1 MLRHKAFIL
10 TLLGLFFAIVLYNL
24 YWVAER
30 FRIERKLGSSTP
42 EARAAWLKDPDNYA
56 YYRRTVENSFTLG
69 LDLQGGMYVTLEVGV
84 EDILRGL
91 CEIPQ
96 DTLFQH
102 ALFEAAQRYRKG
114 EGNLV
119 ELFAQALKQK
129 SPNTTLAQ
137 FFAGPKTG
145 LAYDASDAEVLS
157 KLQKEVEEAVDRTYK
172 ILRVRIDQFGV
183 VSPNIQRQPG
193 TGRILLELPG
203 VKDSERVRR
212 LLRTTAQLEF
222 WPTYTIKEV
231 FPLLQRANE
240 KLAAL
245 KKGVSSGDTTQKD
258 TARADTASRPIQPLS
273 TEELLLGQKPSS
285 TSPKDTAKKDS
296 AALSEEQKRAQFER
310 ENPLF
315 SVLVPPQNPSETS
328 PVVGYAR
335 ISDTAV
341 VNGYLSHPEIRLLF
355 PDNLSFAWTVKP
367 EQEGSD
373 VLTLLALRVNPTRQA
388 PLTGEVIED
397 ARQDFNPDDGQ
408 PMVTMRM
415 NAEGARIWKRLTT
428 DYLGKSIA
436 VVLDGYVY
444 TYPVVQSVIAN
455 GNSQITG
462 NFTVEE
468 AKDLANV
475 LKAGRLPAAIRIE
488 AEEIVGPSLGEVT
501 IQQGVIALSL
511 AFVAILLVMWLF
523 YSTAGILA
531 DVALVFLLLFMAGVM
546 AAMNVVLTLPGI
558 AGIVLTL
565 GMAVDANILI
575 YERVL
580 EELRAGKSMK
590 GAIENGFNNA
600 LSAIVDSNLTT
611 LLAGVI
617 LYAFGIGPI
626 RGFAVT
632 LIIGVL
638 GTLLTGVL
646 ITRLLV
652 EGIYTSKR
660 WSGWLQFRSPGI
672 ERWIGRLPAIAFY
685 RHYRTS
691 RWVVLGLFLL
701 GVAALFGVGI
711 RQGLEFTGGYQ
722 FQVSLNRAP
731 NLDYLQADLTEAF
744 QGSAPVIKT
753 VGAKNDIL
761 VSTSYLYDQPNMQAQ
776 VEEALLRGLQ
786 KRHADAQPTIVRS
799 ALIGPTIAEDIRSS
813 AFTSVLFG
821 IIGIAL
827 YILLR
832 FRSIAYS
839 IGSAASLL
847 ATTAILLG
855 IYAILSRLDF
865 LPFSLE
871 ANQDTIAAILTVIG
885 YIINDAVILFDRIR
899 EERKRPG
906 AEMRADELHSRSINL
921 VLSRTILTTL
931 TAAIVVLIL
940 FVVGGEN
947 TKGFSLLLFLGFVL
961 GIFSTIYVASD
972 VSALLWER
980 FSRRKPASA
989 QPVASRR

>member
-1 MLRHKAFIL
+1 MLRHKTFIL
-10 TLLGLFFAIVLYNL
+10 TLLGIFFLIVFYNL
-24 YWVAER
+24 YWVIER
-30 FRIERKLGSSTP
+30 FRIENKLGQSTP
-42 EARAAWLKDPDNYA
+42 EMRAAWLKNPDNYEHYKRA
-56 YYRRTVENSFTLG
+56 VENSFTLG

-91 CEIPQ
+91 CEIPT
-96 DTLFQH
+96 DTLFQSIL
-102 ALFEAAQRYRKG
+102 AEASQRYRRG

-119 ELFAQALKQK
+119 DLFARVLKEK

-137 FFAGPKTG
+137 FFAGPKLG
-145 LAYDASDAEVLS
+145 VAYNASDQEVLS
-157 KLQKEVEEAVDRTYK
+157 KLTKEVEEAVDRTYK

-203 VKDSERVRR
+203 VKDSERVRK

-222 WPTYTIKEV
+222 WPTYTFKEA

-240 KLAAL
+240 KIASLR
-245 KKGVSSGDTTQKD
+245 KGKAPDTL
-258 TARADTASRPIQPLS
+258 RADTTSPDSLKPSQPLS
-273 TEELLLGQKPSS
+273 TEEILLGKKPSQSPS
-285 TSPKDTAKKDS
+285 TDTLKKDTA
-296 AALSEEQKRAQFER
+296 LTEEQKRAKFEQ

-315 SVLVPPQNPSETS
+315 AVLIPPQNAAENS
-328 PVVGYAR
+328 PVMGYAR
-335 ISDTAV
+335 LADTST
-341 VNGYLSHPEIRLLF
+341 VNSYLSLPEVKLLF
-355 PDNLSFAWTVKP
+355 PDNLAFAWTVKP
-367 EQEGSD
+367 EREGTD
-373 VLTLLALRVNPTRQA
+373 VLTLVALRVNPTRQA

-415 NAEGARIWKRLTT
+415 NPEGSRIWKRLTT

-444 TYPVVQSVIAN
+444 TYPVVQSVITQ

-462 NFTVEE
+462 NFTVDE

-475 LKAGRLPAAIRIE
+475 LKAGRLPTTIRIE
-488 AEEIVGPSLGEVT
+488 AEEIVGPSLGEIT
-501 IQQGVIALSL
+501 IRQGTIALVL
-511 AFVAILLVMWLF
+511 AFMAILAVMWFF

-531 DVALVFLLLFMAGVM
+531 DIALILLLLFMAGVM
-546 AAMNVVLTLPGI
+546 AALNVVLTLPGI

-575 YERVL
+575 YERIL
-580 EELRAGKSMK
+580 EELRAGKSLK

-611 LLAGVI
+611 LLAGII
-617 LYAFGIGPI
+617 LYTFGIGPI

-632 LIIGVL
+632 LIIGVI
-638 GTLLTGVL
+638 GTLITGVI
-646 ITRLLV
+646 ITRFLV
-652 EGIYTSKR
+652 DGIYTSPR
-660 WSGWLQFRSPGI
+660 WGHLLRFRTAVAEKLMNRIPQFSF
-672 ERWIGRLPAIAFY
+672 E
-685 RHYRTS
+685 RHYRVT
-691 RWVVLGLFLL
+691 RWIVVGLFVLGLI
-701 GVAALFGVGI
+701 GLFGIGI

-722 FQVSLNRAP
+722 FQVALSRLP
-731 NLDYLQADLTEAF
+731 NLDLLQEDLTKAF
-744 QGSAPVIKT
+744 GGSAPVIKT

-761 VSTSYLYDQPNMQAQ
+761 VSTSYLYDQPNMQSQ
-776 VEEALLRGLQ
+776 VESALLKGLLMH
-786 KRHADAQPTIVRS
+786 HADAKPTIIRS
-799 ALIGPTIAEDIRSS
+799 ALIGPTIAEDIRTS
-813 AFTSVLFG
+813 ALTSVIVG

-847 ATTAILLG
+847 ATTVILLG
-855 IYAILSRLDF
+855 IYAVLSRADI

-871 ANQDTIAAILTVIG
+871 ANQDTIAAVLTVIG

-906 AEMRADELHSRSINL
+906 AVPVAAELHSRSINL
-921 VLSRTILTTL
+921 VLSRTILTTF
-931 TAAIVVLIL
+931 TAALVVFIL
-940 FVVGGEN
+940 LLVGGEN
-947 TKGFSLLLFLGFVL
+947 TKGFSLLLLLGFIM

-972 VSALLWER
+972 ISALLWER
-980 FSRRKPASA
+980 LTRSKKASSPQPVPSRR
-989 QPVASRR
+989 

>member
-1 MLRHKAFIL
+1 MLRHRAFIL
-10 TLLGLFFAIVLYNL
+10 TLLGIFFAIVLYNL
-24 YWVAER
+24 YWVVER
-30 FRIERKLGSSTP
+30 FRIERKLGAMTP
-42 EARAAWLKDPDNYA
+42 EARSAWLKDASNYK
-56 YYRRTVENSFTLG
+56 YYRRAVENSFTLG

-91 CEIPQ
+91 CEVPQ
-96 DTLFQH
+96 DSLFQET
-102 ALFEAAQRYRKG
+102 LNEAVKRYRRG

-119 ELFAQALKQK
+119 DLFAQVLKEK

-137 FFAGPKTG
+137 FFAGQKLG
-145 LAYDASDAEVLS
+145 LSYEAKDSEVLA
-157 KLQKEVEEAVDRTYK
+157 KLRQEVEDAVDRTYK

-231 FPLLQRANE
+231 FPSLQKANE

-245 KKGVSSGDTTQKD
+245 RSGSVDTTQK
-258 TARADTASRPIQPLS
+258 AAADTTKPTEKPVS
-273 TEELLLGQKPSS
+273 TEELLLGQKK
-285 TSPKDTAKKDS
+285 PKADTTTKADTAVT
-296 AALSEEQKRAQFER
+296 EEEKRRRFEK

-315 SVLVPPQNPSETS
+315 SVLVPPQNAPETS

-335 ISDTAV
+335 ITDTAT
-341 VNGYLSHPEIRLLF
+341 VNAYLRQPEVQVYF
-355 PDNLSFAWTVKP
+355 PENLAFAWTVKP

-373 VLTLLALRVNPTRQA
+373 VLTLIALRVNPTHQA
-388 PLTGEVIED
+388 PLTGEAIED
-397 ARQDFNPDDGQ
+397 ARQDFNPDDGR

-462 NFTVEE
+462 NFTIEE

-475 LKAGRLPAAIRIE
+475 LKAGRLPATIRIE

-501 IQQGVIALSL
+501 IRQGVIALVL
-511 AFVAILLVMWLF
+511 AFVSILFFMWLF
-523 YSTAGILA
+523 YSTAGIIA
-531 DVALVFLLLFMAGVM
+531 DIALLLLLLFITGVM

-575 YERVL
+575 YERIL
-580 EELRAGKSMK
+580 EDLRSGKSLK
-590 GAIENGFNNA
+590 GAIESGFNNA

-611 LLAGVI
+611 LIAGVI
-617 LYAFGIGPI
+617 LYIFGIGPI

-632 LIIGVL
+632 LIIGII

-646 ITRLLV
+646 ITRLLI
-652 EGIYTSKR
+652 EGAYASPR
-660 WSGWLQFRSPGI
+660 WNPRLRFRTAVMEKLLDRIPDI
-672 ERWIGRLPAIAFY
+672 PFA
-685 RHYRTS
+685 RHYPKS
-691 RWVVLGLFLL
+691 RWVVLGLVVL
-701 GVAALFGVGI
+701 GAVAIFGLGI

-722 FQVSLNRAP
+722 FQVSLSRPA
-731 NLDYLQADLTEAF
+731 NLDVLRADLTEAF
-744 QGSAPVIKT
+744 GGSSPVIKT
-753 VGAKNDIL
+753 VGAKNDVLI
-761 VSTSYLYDQPNMQAQ
+761 STSYLYDQPNMQAQ
-776 VEEALLRGLQ
+776 VEAALLQGIR
-786 KRHADAQPTIVRS
+786 KHHADANPQITRS

-813 AFTSVLFG
+813 AVTSVIFG
-821 IIGIAL
+821 ILGIAL

-832 FRSIAYS
+832 FRSVAYS
-839 IGSAASLL
+839 VGSALSLA
-847 ATTAILLG
+847 ATVIVLLG
-855 IYAILSRLDF
+855 LYAALSRADI

-871 ANQDTIAAILTVIG
+871 ANQDTIAAVLTVIG
-885 YIINDAVILFDRIR
+885 YVINDAVVLFDRIR
-899 EERKRPG
+899 EERSRPG
-906 AEMRADELHSRSINL
+906 AEAQAAELHSRSINL
-921 VLSRTILTTL
+921 VLTRTILTTF
-931 TAAIVVLIL
+931 TAALVVFILLLI
-940 FVVGGEN
+940 GGEN
-947 TKGFSLLLFLGFVL
+947 TKGFSLLLLLGFIL

-980 FSRRKPASA
+980 LSRRAKP
-989 QPVASRR
+989 QPAAAR

>member
-1 MLRHKAFIL
+1 MLRHRAFIL
-10 TLLGLFFAIVLYNL
+10 TLLGIFFAIVLYNL
-24 YWVAER
+24 YWVVER
-30 FRIERKLGSSTP
+30 FRVESKLGRMTP
-42 EARAAWLKDPDNYA
+42 EDRSAWLKDSDNYR
-56 YYRRTVENSFTLG
+56 YYRRAVENSFTLG

-91 CEIPQ
+91 CEVPN
-96 DTLFQH
+96 DTLFQQTL
-102 ALFEAAQRYRKG
+102 AEAVRRYRRG

-119 ELFAQALKQK
+119 DLFAKVLKER

-137 FFAGPKTG
+137 FFAGPKLG
-145 LAYDASDAEVLS
+145 VAYDAKDSEVLS
-157 KLQKEVEEAVDRTYK
+157 KLRQEVEDAVDRTYK

-231 FPLLQRANE
+231 FPLLQKANE
-240 KLAAL
+240 KIAAL
-245 KKGVSSGDTTQKD
+245 QAGKSTDTTQAPD
-258 TARADTASRPIQPLS
+258 TTAKPTETPTS
-273 TEELLLGQKPSS
+273 TEELLLGQKKPKSDAD
-285 TSPKDTAKKDS
+285 TSKSDTA
-296 AALSEEQKRAQFER
+296 LTEEEKRKRFEK

-315 SVLVPPQNPSETS
+315 SVLIPPQNPPENS
-328 PVVGYAR
+328 PVVGYSR
-335 ISDTAV
+335 IADTAS
-341 VNGYLSHPEIRLLF
+341 VNAYLRMPEVQMLF
-355 PDNLSFAWTVKP
+355 PDNLAFAWTVKP

-373 VLTLLALRVNPTRQA
+373 VLTLIALKVNQARQA

-397 ARQDFNPDDGQ
+397 ARQDFNPDDGR

-415 NAEGARIWKRLTT
+415 NAEGARQWKRLTT

-501 IQQGVIALSL
+501 IRQGIIALSL
-511 AFVAILLVMWLF
+511 AFVSILLIMWLF
-523 YSTAGILA
+523 YSTAGLIADLA
-531 DVALVFLLLFMAGVM
+531 LLLLVLFMTGVM

-575 YERVL
+575 YERIL
-580 EELRAGKSMK
+580 EELRQGKSLK
-590 GAIENGFNNA
+590 GAIEGGFNSA

-611 LLAGVI
+611 LIAGII
-617 LYAFGIGPI
+617 LYIFGIGPI

-632 LIIGVL
+632 LIIGII
-638 GTLLTGVL
+638 GTLLTGVI

-652 EGIYTSKR
+652 EGAYASPKWNNR
-660 WSGWLQFRSPGI
+660 LRFRSPAV
-672 ERWIGRLPAIAFY
+672 ERLMGRIPEFNFARQY
-685 RHYRTS
+685 PYS
-691 RWVVLGLFLL
+691 RWVVLALVL
-701 GVAALFGVGI
+701 GGIAAIFGVGI

-722 FQVSLNRAP
+722 FQVSLSRPAD
-731 NLDYLQADLTEAF
+731 LDALRADLTEAF
-744 QGSAPVIKT
+744 KGNTPVIKT

-761 VSTSYLYDQPNMQAQ
+761 ISTSYLYDQPNMQSQ
-776 VEEALLRGLQ
+776 VEADLLKGIQ
-786 KRHADAQPTIVRS
+786 KRHADANPQIIRS

-813 AFTSVLFG
+813 AFTSVIFG
-821 IIGIAL
+821 IVGIAL

-839 IGSAASLL
+839 VGSAVSLI
-847 ATTAILLG
+847 ATVSVLLG
-855 IYAILSRLDF
+855 IYAVLSRADL

-871 ANQDTIAAILTVIG
+871 ANQDTIAAVLTVIG
-885 YIINDAVILFDRIR
+885 YVINDAVVLFDRIR
-899 EERKRPG
+899 EERSRPG
-906 AEMRADELHSRSINL
+906 AEADVAVLHSRSINL
-921 VLSRTILTTL
+921 VLSRTILTTM
-931 TAAIVVLIL
+931 TSAMVVLIL
-940 FVVGGEN
+940 LLIGGEN
-947 TKGFSLLLFLGFVL
+947 TKGFALLLLLGFII

-972 VSALLWER
+972 ISAMVWARLAR
-980 FSRRKPASA
+980 RRKA
-989 QPVASRR
+989 QPAPTR

>member
-1 MLRHKAFIL
+1 
-10 TLLGLFFAIVLYNL
+10 
-24 YWVAER
+24 
-30 FRIERKLGSSTP
+30 
-42 EARAAWLKDPDNYA
+42 
-56 YYRRTVENSFTLG
+56 
-69 LDLQGGMYVTLEVGV
+69 MYVTLEVGV

-91 CEIPQ
+91 SEVPT
-96 DTLFQH
+96 DTLFQ
-102 ALFEAAQRYRKG
+102 ACLEEAVRRYRRG
-114 EGNLV
+114 EGGLV
-119 ELFAQALKQK
+119 ELFAQVLKTR
-129 SPNTTLAQ
+129 SPGTTLAQ
-137 FFAGPKTG
+137 FFAGPKLG
-145 LAYDASDAEVLS
+145 LTYNASDEEVLR
-157 KLQKEVEEAVDRTYK
+157 KLRQEVEDAVDRTYK

-245 KKGVSSGDTTQKD
+245 KSGQKSDTTQAPSS
-258 TARADTASRPIQPLS
+258 TADTASKQPVS
-273 TEELLLGQKPSS
+273 TEELLLGQKAPSS
-285 TSPKDTAKKDS
+285 ADTSKKDTT
-296 AALSEEQKRAQFER
+296 ALSEEEKRRKFER

-315 SVLVPPQNPSETS
+315 TVLIPPQNPPETS
-328 PVVGYAR
+328 PIVGYAR
-335 ISDTAV
+335 ISDTATV
-341 VNGYLSHPEIRLLF
+341 SQYLNQPEVRLLF
-355 PDNLSFAWTVKP
+355 PDNLAFAWTVKP

-373 VLTLLALRVNPTRQA
+373 VLTLLALRVNPARQA
-388 PLTGEVIED
+388 PLTGEAIED
-397 ARQDFNPDDGQ
+397 ARQDFNPDDGR

-428 DYLGKSIA
+428 DYLGKSVA

-511 AFVAILLVMWLF
+511 AFVAILVFMWLF
-523 YSTAGILA
+523 YSTAGIIA
-531 DVALVFLLLFMAGVM
+531 GIALILLLLFMAGVM

-611 LLAGVI
+611 LLAGII

-632 LIIGVL
+632 LIIGII

-646 ITRLLV
+646 ITRLIV
-652 EGIYTSKR
+652 EGVHASKR
-660 WSGWLQFRSPGI
+660 WSAWLRFRSAGL
-672 ERWIGRLPAIAFY
+672 EKRLSRIPEIAFHRQY
-685 RHYRTS
+685 RYG
-691 RWVVLGLFLL
+691 RWVVLGLFVMGL
-701 GVAALFGVGI
+701 GLLFGVGI

-722 FQVSLNRAP
+722 FQVALSRPP
-731 NLDYLQADLTEAF
+731 NLDQLQKDLTEAF
-744 QGSAPVIKT
+744 QGTTPVIKT

-776 VEEALLRGLQ
+776 VEAALLQGLR
-786 KRHADAQPTIVRS
+786 KSHGDANPTLLRS

-813 AFTSVLFG
+813 AFTSVIFG
-821 IIGIAL
+821 ILGIAL
-827 YILLR
+827 YILFR

-847 ATTAILLG
+847 ATTVILLG
-855 IYAILSRLDF
+855 LYGFLSQVEI

-871 ANQDTIAAILTVIG
+871 ANQDTIAAVLTVIG
-885 YIINDAVILFDRIR
+885 YIVNDAVILFDRIR

-906 AEMRADELHSRSINL
+906 AEGLPVAELHSRSINL
-921 VLSRTILTTL
+921 VLSRTILTTF
-931 TAAIVVLIL
+931 TAAAVVLIL
-940 FVVGGEN
+940 LVVGGEN
-947 TKGFSLLLFLGFVL
+947 TKGFALLLLLGFLL

-972 VSALLWER
+972 VAALIWER
-980 FSRRKPASA
+980 LSRRRAASPTMA
-989 QPVASRR
+989 PTNR

>member
-1 MLRHKAFIL
+1 MLRHRTFIL

-30 FRIERKLGSSTP
+30 FRIEGKLSSLPAEERTQ
-42 EARAAWLKDPDNYA
+42 WLKDPDNYR
-56 YYRRTVENSFTLG
+56 YYRRAVENSFTLG

-91 CEIPQ
+91 CEVPD
-96 DTLFQH
+96 DTLFQKT
-102 ALFEAAQRYRKG
+102 LSEAARRYRKG

-119 ELFAQALKQK
+119 DLFATELKRL
-129 SPNTTLAQ
+129 SPNVSLAQ

-145 LAYDASDAEVLS
+145 LAYDASDSEVLS
-157 KLQKEVEEAVDRTYK
+157 KLRTEVEEAVDRTYK

-231 FPLLQRANE
+231 FPLLQKANE
-240 KLAAL
+240 KLAAR
-245 KKGVSSGDTTQKD
+245 KASRAPTDTTQQSPTD
-258 TARADTASRPIQPLS
+258 TAAQPKQPLS
-273 TEELLLGQKPSS
+273 TEELLLGKQNPIP
-285 TSPKDTAKKDS
+285 TDTTRKDTA
-296 AALSEEQKRAQFER
+296 LSETEKIAKFER

-315 SVLVPPQNPSETS
+315 AVLIPPQNPPETS
-328 PVVGYAR
+328 PVVGYSR
-335 ISDTAV
+335 ITDTAT
-341 VNGYLSHPEIRLLF
+341 VNAYLNDPDIRLLF
-355 PDNLSFAWTVKP
+355 PDNLAFAWTVKP

-373 VLTLLALRVNPTRQA
+373 VLTLIALRVTPNRQA
-388 PLTGEVIED
+388 PLTGEAIED
-397 ARQDFNPDDGQ
+397 ARQDFNPDDGS

-415 NAEGARIWKRLTT
+415 NVEGARIWKRLTT

-436 VVLDGYVY
+436 VTLDNYVY
-444 TYPVVQSVIAN
+444 TYPVVQSVIAQ

-488 AEEIVGPSLGEVT
+488 AEELVGPSLGEAT
-501 IQQGVIALSL
+501 IRQGLIALAF
-511 AFVAILLVMWLF
+511 AFVAILAFMMIF
-523 YSTAGILA
+523 YSTAGLIA
-531 DVALVFLLLFMAGVM
+531 DVALLLLLLFMAGVM

-580 EELRAGKSMK
+580 EELRSGKSLK

-611 LLAGVI
+611 LLAGII
-617 LYAFGIGPI
+617 LYTFGIGPI

-632 LIIGVL
+632 LIIGII

-652 EGIYTSKR
+652 EGVYASKR
-660 WSGWLQFRSPGI
+660 WSSWLRFRSEGM
-672 ERWIGRLPAIAFY
+672 ERRLSRIPEIPFS
-685 RHYRTS
+685 RQYRTS
-691 RWVVLGLFLL
+691 RWIVLGLGVL
-701 GVAALFGVGI
+701 GLVALFGVGI

-722 FQVSLNRAP
+722 FQVALSRPA
-731 NLDYLQADLTEAF
+731 NLDQLRADLTQAF
-744 QGSAPVIKT
+744 QGNAPVIKT
-753 VGAKNDIL
+753 VGAKNDVLI
-761 VSTSYLYDQPNMQAQ
+761 STSYLYDQPNKQTE
-776 VEEALLRGLQ
+776 VEAALLAGLN
-786 KRHADAQPTIVRS
+786 KNHSDASPTILRS
-799 ALIGPTIAEDIRSS
+799 ALIGPTVAEDIRSS
-813 AFTSVLFG
+813 AFTSVIFG
-821 IIGIAL
+821 ILGIAL

-839 IGSAASLL
+839 IGSAASLI
-847 ATTAILLG
+847 ATTSIVLGLYALLSQAD
-855 IYAILSRLDF
+855 I

-871 ANQDTIAAILTVIG
+871 ANQDTIAAVLTVIG
-885 YIINDAVILFDRIR
+885 YIINDAVVLFDRIR
-899 EERKRPG
+899 EERRRPG
-906 AEMRADELHSRSINL
+906 QNLAPAELHSRSINL

-931 TAAIVVLIL
+931 TTSAVVLIL
-940 FVVGGEN
+940 LLVGGEN
-947 TKGFSLLLFLGFVL
+947 TKGFSLLMLLGFIL

-972 VSALLWER
+972 VAALVQER
-980 FSRRKPASA
+980 LSRRKAKASSPA
-989 QPVASRR
+989 VARR

>member
-1 MLRHKAFIL
+1 MLRHRAFIL
-10 TLLGLFFAIVLYNL
+10 TLLGIFFAIVLYNL
-24 YWVAER
+24 YWVVER
-30 FRIERKLGSSTP
+30 FRIEGKLSRMNADARSS
-42 EARAAWLKDPDNYA
+42 WLKDPSNYK
-56 YYRRTVENSFTLG
+56 YYRRAVENSFTLG

-91 CEIPQ
+91 CEVPQ
-96 DTLFQH
+96 DSLFQQT
-102 ALFEAAQRYRKG
+102 LTEAIRRYRRG

-119 ELFAQALKQK
+119 DLFAQVLKEK
-129 SPNTTLAQ
+129 GAGTSLAQ
-137 FFAGPKTG
+137 FFAGPKLG
-145 LAYDASDAEVLS
+145 LAYDAKDAEVLS
-157 KLQKEVEEAVDRTYK
+157 KLRTEVEEAVERTYK

-222 WPTYTIKEV
+222 WPTYTVKEV

-245 KKGVSSGDTTQKD
+245 RAGKTDTTD
-258 TARADTASRPIQPLS
+258 TLPADTTKPTVPTT
-273 TEELLLGQKPSS
+273 TEELLLGQQKKPK
-285 TSPKDTAKKDS
+285 TDTAQADT
-296 AALSEEQKRAQFER
+296 ALTEEEKRKRFER
-310 ENPLF
+310 DNPLF
-315 SVLVPPQNPSETS
+315 SVLVPPQNPPETS

-335 ISDTAV
+335 ITDTAT
-341 VNGYLSHPEIRLLF
+341 VNAYLRQPEIQMLF

-373 VLTLLALRVNPTRQA
+373 VLTLIALRVNPTRQA

-397 ARQDFNPDDGQ
+397 ARQDFNPDDGR

-415 NAEGARIWKRLTT
+415 NTEGARTWKRLTT

-475 LKAGRLPAAIRIE
+475 LKAGRLPATIRIE

-501 IQQGVIALSL
+501 IQQGVIALTL
-511 AFVAILLVMWLF
+511 AFLSILVIMGLF
-523 YSTAGILA
+523 YSTAGLIADLA
-531 DVALVFLLLFMAGVM
+531 LLLLLLFIAGVM

-575 YERVL
+575 YERIL
-580 EELRAGKSMK
+580 EELRAGRSLK
-590 GAIENGFNNA
+590 GAIESGFNNA
-600 LSAIVDSNLTT
+600 FSAIVDSNLTT
-611 LLAGVI
+611 LIAGII
-617 LYAFGIGPI
+617 LYIFGVGPI

-632 LIIGVL
+632 LIIGII
-638 GTLLTGVL
+638 GTLLTGII

-652 EGIYTSKR
+652 EGAYNSRR
-660 WSGWLQFRSPGI
+660 WSTILRFRSSAM
-672 ERWIGRLPAIAFY
+672 EKLLGRLPQFAFERQYPRTRWIVLALIVFGSIAI
-685 RHYRTS
+685 
-691 RWVVLGLFLL
+691 
-701 GVAALFGVGI
+701 FGIGI

-722 FQVSLNRAP
+722 FQVAFARRVD
-731 NLDYLQADLTEAF
+731 LDALRQDLTEAF
-744 QGSAPVIKT
+744 QGNAPLIKT
-753 VGAKNDIL
+753 VGAKNDVLIN
-761 VSTSYLYDQPNMQAQ
+761 TSFLYDQPNMQSE
-776 VEEALLRGLQ
+776 VEAALLRGIH
-786 KRHADAQPTIVRS
+786 KRHADANPQIIRS

-813 AFTSVLFG
+813 ALISVIFG
-821 IIGIAL
+821 ILGIAL

-832 FRSIAYS
+832 FRSVAYS
-839 IGSAASLL
+839 IGSAVSLI
-847 ATTAILLG
+847 ATVSVLLG
-855 IYAILSRLDF
+855 IYAVLSKANF
-865 LPFSLE
+865 LPFSIE
-871 ANQDTIAAILTVIG
+871 ANQDTIAAVLTVIG
-885 YIINDAVILFDRIR
+885 YVINDAVVLFDRIR
-899 EERKRPG
+899 EERSRPAG
-906 AEMRADELHSRSINL
+906 SQMAASALHSHSINL
-921 VLSRTILTTL
+921 VLTRTILTTF
-931 TAAIVVLIL
+931 TSAVVVLIL
-940 FVVGGEN
+940 LLVGGEN
-947 TKGFSLLLFLGFVL
+947 TKGFSLLLLLGFIL

-972 VSALLWER
+972 VSALLWDR
-980 FSRRKPASA
+980 LARRRTTQPAPA
-989 QPVASRR
+989 R

>member
-1 MLRHKAFIL
+1 MLRHKTFIL
-10 TLLGLFFAIVLYNL
+10 TLLGLFFLIVLYNL
-24 YWVAER
+24 YWVVER
-30 FRIERKLGSSTP
+30 FRVESKLTHMDA
-42 EARAAWLKDPDNYA
+42 EKRTAWLKNPDNYK
-56 YYRRTVENSFTLG
+56 YYRRAVENSFTLG

-91 CEIPQ
+91 CEVPQ
-96 DTLFQH
+96 DSLFQETL
-102 ALFEAAQRYRKG
+102 AEAVKRYRKG

-119 ELFAQALKQK
+119 ELFAAVLKEK

-137 FFAGPKTG
+137 FFAGPKLG
-145 LAYDASDAEVLS
+145 LSYDARDAEVLS
-157 KLQKEVEEAVDRTYK
+157 RLRQEVEDAVERTYK

-193 TGRILLELPG
+193 TGRVLLELPG

-231 FPLLQRANE
+231 FPLLEQANK

-245 KKGVSSGDTTQKD
+245 QAGKTPSDTTTPAPQD
-258 TARADTASRPIQPLS
+258 TAATSTAVTT
-273 TEELLLGQKPSS
+273 TEELLKGKKASS
-285 TSPKDTAKKDS
+285 TRTDTTRKDTALTEEEKRKKFM
-296 AALSEEQKRAQFER
+296 Q

-315 SVLVPPQNPSETS
+315 AVLIPPQNPPETS
-328 PVVGYAR
+328 PIVGYAQVV
-335 ISDTAV
+335 DTGTV
-341 VNGYLSHPEIRLLF
+341 MSYLRQPEVQTLF
-355 PDNLSFAWTVKP
+355 PDNLAFAWTVKP

-373 VLTLLALRVNPTRQA
+373 VLTLIALRVNPARQA

-397 ARQDFNPDDGQ
+397 ARQDFNPDDGR

-436 VVLDGYVY
+436 VILDNYVY

-462 NFTVEE
+462 NFTIEE

-488 AEEIVGPSLGEVT
+488 AEEIVGPSLGEIT
-501 IQQGVIALSL
+501 IRQGVIALIL
-511 AFVAILLVMWLF
+511 AFLSILLIMALI
-523 YSTAGILA
+523 YSTAGIIA
-531 DVALVFLLLFMAGVM
+531 DIALLLLVLFIAGVA

-575 YERVL
+575 YERIL

-611 LLAGVI
+611 LLAGII

-626 RGFAVT
+626 RGFAVM
-632 LIIGVL
+632 LIIGVI
-638 GTLLTGVL
+638 GTLLTGVI
-646 ITRLLV
+646 ITRLLI
-652 EGIYTSKR
+652 EGMYLSKR
-660 WSGWLQFRSPGI
+660 WSSHLRFRSVFL
-672 ERWIGRLPAIAFY
+672 ERWLDKVPEFAFD

-691 RWVVLGLFLL
+691 RWIVGALVLGGATLLFAM
-701 GVAALFGVGI
+701 GVQ
-711 RQGLEFTGGYQ
+711 RGLEFTGGYQ
-722 FQVSLNRAP
+722 FQIALSRTP
-731 NLDYLQADLTEAF
+731 NLDQLQADLTEAF
-744 QGSAPVIKT
+744 QGSVPIIKT
-753 VGAKNDIL
+753 IETKNDLL
-761 VSTSYLYDQPNMQAQ
+761 VSTSYLYDQPNMQSR
-776 VEEALLRGLQ
+776 VEEALMTGLR
-786 KRHADAQPTIVRS
+786 KHHSDANPQILRS
-799 ALIGPTIAEDIRSS
+799 TLIGPTIAEDISSS
-813 AFTSVLFG
+813 AITSVIFG
-821 IIGIAL
+821 ILGIAL

-839 IGSAASLL
+839 IGSALSLI
-847 ATTAILLG
+847 ATMLVVLG
-855 IYAILSRLDF
+855 LYALLSRLDI
-865 LPFSLE
+865 LPFSIE
-871 ANQDTIAAILTVIG
+871 ANQDTIAASLTVIG
-885 YIINDAVILFDRIR
+885 YIINDAVVLFDRIR
-899 EERKRPG
+899 EERARPG
-906 AEMRADELHSRSINL
+906 AEQDIMRLHSRSINL
-921 VLSRTILTTL
+921 VLSRTILTTF
-931 TAAIVVLIL
+931 TSVVVVLIL
-940 FVVGGEN
+940 FWVGGEN
-947 TKGFSLLLFLGFVL
+947 TKGFSLLILLGFIL

-972 VSALLWER
+972 ISALVWRR
-980 FSRRKPASA
+980 FSRQAKGSP
-989 QPVASRR
+989 QPVAPRR

>member
-1 MLRHKAFIL
+1 MLRHRAFIL
-10 TLLGLFFAIVLYNL
+10 TLLGIFFAIVLYNL

-30 FRIERKLGSSTP
+30 FRIERKLGAMSP
-42 EARAAWLKDPDNYA
+42 EARSAWLKDADNYK
-56 YYRRTVENSFTLG
+56 YYRRAIENSFTLG

-91 CEIPQ
+91 CEVPQ
-96 DTLFQH
+96 DTLFQQT
-102 ALFEAAQRYRKG
+102 LEEAVRRYRKG

-119 ELFAQALKQK
+119 DLFAQVLKEK

-137 FFAGPKTG
+137 FFAGPKLG
-145 LAYDASDAEVLS
+145 LSYDAKDGEVLS
-157 KLQKEVEEAVDRTYK
+157 KLRQEVEDAVDRTYK

-231 FPLLQRANE
+231 FPLLQKANE
-240 KLAAL
+240 KIAAIQA
-245 KKGVSSGDTTQKD
+245 GRT
-258 TARADTASRPIQPLS
+258 DTASTTDTTKKTNDTTKTTPIS
-273 TEELLLGQKPSS
+273 TEEILLGQKGQPSA
-285 TSPKDTAKKDS
+285 DTAAKKDT
-296 AALSEEQKRAQFER
+296 ALSEEEKRKRFEK

-315 SVLVPPQNPSETS
+315 SVLIPPQNPPENS
-328 PVVGYAR
+328 PVVGHAR
-335 ISDTAV
+335 IADTAT
-341 VNGYLSHPEIRLLF
+341 VNSYLRQPEVQMLF
-355 PDNLSFAWTVKP
+355 PDNLAFAWTVKP

-373 VLTLLALRVNPTRQA
+373 VLTLIALRVNPNRQA

-397 ARQDFNPDDGQ
+397 ARQDFNPDDGR

-428 DYLGKSIA
+428 DYLNKSIA
-436 VVLDGYVY
+436 VTLDGYVY

-475 LKAGRLPAAIRIE
+475 LKAGRLPASIRIE
-488 AEEIVGPSLGEVT
+488 AEEIVGPSLGEIT
-501 IQQGVIALSL
+501 IRQGLIALGI
-511 AFVAILLVMWLF
+511 AFISILLTMWIF
-523 YSTAGILA
+523 YSTAGLIA
-531 DVALVFLLLFMAGVM
+531 DIALLLLVLFMTGVM

-575 YERVL
+575 YERIL
-580 EELRAGKSMK
+580 EELRQGKSLK
-590 GAIENGFNNA
+590 GAIESGFNNA

-611 LLAGVI
+611 LIAGLI

-632 LIIGVL
+632 LIIGIL

-646 ITRLLV
+646 ITRLMV
-652 EGIYTSKR
+652 EGIYSSPR
-660 WSGWLQFRSPGI
+660 WNRYLRFRSPTM
-672 ERWIGRLPAIAFY
+672 ERFMSRLPNIDFARQY
-685 RHYRTS
+685 PRS
-691 RWVVLGLFLL
+691 RWVVLGLVIL
-701 GVAALFGVGI
+701 GAVAIFGLGI

-722 FQVSLNRAP
+722 FQVSLSRPAD
-731 NLDYLQADLTEAF
+731 LDALRTDLTEAF
-744 QGSAPVIKT
+744 KGNTPVIKT
-753 VGAKNDIL
+753 VGAKNDVLI
-761 VSTSYLYDQPNMQAQ
+761 STSYLYDQPNMQSQ
-776 VEEALLRGLQ
+776 VEAALLAGIR
-786 KRHADAQPTIVRS
+786 KRHADANPQIIRS

-813 AFTSVLFG
+813 AFTSVIFG

-839 IGSAASLL
+839 VGSALSLV
-847 ATTAILLG
+847 ATTAVLLG
-855 IYAILSRLDF
+855 TYAALSQSNL

-871 ANQDTIAAILTVIG
+871 ANQDTIAAVLTVIG
-885 YIINDAVILFDRIR
+885 YVINDAVILFDRIR
-899 EERKRPG
+899 EERSRPS
-906 AEMRADELHSRSINL
+906 AEVSSSFTLHSRSINL
-921 VLSRTILTTL
+921 VLSRTILTTF
-931 TAAIVVLIL
+931 TAALVVFILLLI
-940 FVVGGEN
+940 GGEN
-947 TKGFSLLLFLGFVL
+947 TKGFSLLLLLGFII

-972 VSALLWER
+972 ISALLLER
-980 FSRRKPASA
+980 LAQRKKPQPAPSR
-989 QPVASRR
+989 

>member
-10 TLLGLFFAIVLYNL
+10 TLLGIFYAIVLYNL
-24 YWVAER
+24 YWVIER
-30 FRIERKLGSSTP
+30 FRIEAKLDSFTP
-42 EARAAWLKDPDNYA
+42 EARASWLKDPDNYKH
-56 YYRRTVENSFTLG
+56 YRRAVENAFALG

-91 CEIPQ
+91 SEVPN
-96 DTLFQH
+96 DTLFQGV
-102 ALFEAAQRYRKG
+102 LNEAVRRYRRG

-119 ELFAQALKQK
+119 DLFAQVLREK
-129 SPNTTLAQ
+129 SPETRLAQ
-137 FFAGPKTG
+137 FFAGPKLG
-145 LAYDASDAEVLS
+145 LAYDASDSEVLA
-157 KLQKEVEEAVDRTYK
+157 KLHKEVEDAVDRTYK

-245 KKGVSSGDTTQKD
+245 QAGKATDTTTALADTVQKD
-258 TARADTASRPIQPLS
+258 TTPSTPAS
-273 TEELLLGQKPSS
+273 TEELLLGQKADKKAE
-285 TSPKDTAKKDS
+285 KDTTKKDTT
-296 AALSEEQKRAQFER
+296 LSEAEKKAKFEK

-315 SVLVPPQNPSETS
+315 AVLVPPQNPSENS

-335 ISDTAV
+335 ITDTAT
-341 VNGYLSHPEIRLLF
+341 VNAYLGHPEVRLLF
-355 PDNLSFAWTVKP
+355 PDNLAFAWTVKP

-373 VLTLLALRVNPTRQA
+373 VLTLIALRINPTRQA

-475 LKAGRLPAAIRIE
+475 LKAGRLPATIRIE
-488 AEEIVGPSLGEVT
+488 AEEIVGPSLGEET
-501 IQQGVIALSL
+501 IRQGVLALVL
-511 AFVAILLVMWLF
+511 AFISILLVMWVF

-531 DVALVFLLLFMAGVM
+531 DLALILLLLFITGVM

-575 YERVL
+575 YERIL
-580 EELRAGKSMK
+580 EELRAGKSLK

-611 LLAGVI
+611 LLAGVV
-617 LYAFGIGPI
+617 LYIFGIGPI

-632 LIIGVL
+632 LIIGII

-652 EGIYTSKR
+652 EGMYASKR
-660 WSGWLQFRSPGI
+660 WGAKLRFRLSMMEQFM
-672 ERWIGRLPAIAFY
+672 GRIPTIAFDK
-685 RHYRTS
+685 HYKVS
-691 RWVVLGLFLL
+691 RWVVLGLLLLSAGALL
-701 GVAALFGVGI
+701 GLGI
-711 RQGLEFTGGYQ
+711 RPGLEFTGGYQ
-722 FQVSLNRAP
+722 FQVALRRPA
-731 NLDYLQADLTEAF
+731 NLDQLQRDLTEAF
-744 QGSAPVIKT
+744 QGSVPIIKT
-753 VGAKNDIL
+753 VGAKNDVLI
-761 VSTSYLYDQPNMQAQ
+761 STSYLYDQPGMQAK
-776 VEEALLRGLQ
+776 VEAALLAGLR
-786 KRHADAQPTIVRS
+786 KNHADAQPVIVRS
-799 ALIGPTIAEDIRSS
+799 ALIGPSIAEDIRSS
-813 AFTSVLFG
+813 AITSVLVG

-839 IGSAASLL
+839 IGSAASLA
-847 ATTAILLG
+847 ATTILVLG
-855 IYAILSRLDF
+855 LYALLSHSAL
-865 LPFSLE
+865 LPFPIE

-885 YIINDAVILFDRIR
+885 FIINDAVILFDRIR
-899 EERKRPG
+899 EERARPG
-906 AEMRADELHSRSINL
+906 SEALPIVQLHSRSINL
-921 VLSRTILTTL
+921 VLSRTILTTF
-931 TAAIVVLIL
+931 TAALVVFIL
-940 FVVGGEN
+940 LLVGGEN
-947 TKGFSLLLFLGFVL
+947 TKGFSLLLLLGFIL

-972 VSALLWER
+972 VAALLWER
-980 FSRRKPASA
+980 FSRRKASA
-989 QPVASRR
+989 TAVAARR